1 MKNILLLSIILI
13 LITSCNEEIPI
24 ENTQSSKDHLLAED
38 IFHNI
43 GINIENAFNF
53 NSNTI
58 CPTYLLKNSAPSD
71 EDTII
76 IDFGNGIPACI
87 NNNNIE
93 SGKIIIIYDGNYY
106 SEGTTITSSFDNYYL
121 NNSLIQGYITI
132 KNKGKNDDENMVFD
146 YEIEDATINTS
157 IGLINWNAELEKE
170 WVSGD
175 STLDRSDDIYKIT
188 GEANGIGRNDNSFN
202 VDIQEPL
209 KAQISCQTSCIIK
222 EGEAK
227 IYPSGYQERIINYGD
242 SICDCN
248 FEVQHNGTVKPISIY

>member
-1 MKNILLLSIILI
+1 
-13 LITSCNEEIPI
+13 
-24 ENTQSSKDHLLAED
+24 
-38 IFHNI
+38 
-43 GINIENAFNF
+43 
-53 NSNTI
+53 
-58 CPTYLLKNSAPSD
+58 
-71 EDTII
+71 
-76 IDFGNGIPACI
+76 
-87 NNNNIE
+87 
-93 SGKIIIIYDGNYY
+93 
-106 SEGTTITSSFDNYYL
+106 
-121 NNSLIQGYITI
+121 
-132 KNKGKNDDENMVFD
+132 MVFD

-227 IYPSGYQERIINYGD
+227 IHPSGYQERIINYGD